1 MEISKDLLGLRP
13 SYYLVVCVSFWVLL
27 SHFHLRTGG
36 KGSILVMSISQFF
49 GSVMSISQ
57 FFGSVIIMSIYL
69 IIMSISNF
77 SNLGGQ

>member
-1 MEISKDLLGLRP
+1 MRA
-13 SYYLVVCVSFWVLL
+13 
-27 SHFHLRTGG
+27 GG
-36 KGSILVMSISQFF
+36 KGSILVMSISQFFGSVMSISQFF

>member
-1 MEISKDLLGLRP
+1 MKIKKISRFRDDSKILAHY
-13 SYYLVVCVSFWVLL
+13 SWYS
-27 SHFHLRTGG
+27 RTGG